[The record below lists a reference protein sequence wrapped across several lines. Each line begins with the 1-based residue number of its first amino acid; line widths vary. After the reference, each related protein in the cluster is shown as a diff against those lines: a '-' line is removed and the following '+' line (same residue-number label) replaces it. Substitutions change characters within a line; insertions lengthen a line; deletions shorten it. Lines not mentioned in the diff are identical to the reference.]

1 MIDFTP
7 WNDLLTRYVADGQVD
22 YARWQTE
29 SVDRLDQ
36 WLKSVSSVQIDPLD
50 EQSAIAFLINLYNAL
65 AIQQVLRKYPIDSI
79 RPTVLGIP
87 NLASFLRFFKK
98 DIYTLNGQS
107 LSLDNIEHDILRS
120 RYSESRIHFALVC
133 VSASCPSLR
142 PNAYL
147 PTQLNAQLQED
158 TQQFINNP
166 EKVKYDAPS
175 NTLYCS
181 KIFKWYEEDF
191 LKRSPS
197 IISYIQQYLPNTQI
211 LPNTTIEYLPYSW
224 QLNQRTSS

>member
-211 LPNTTIEYLPYSW
+211 PPNVAIEYLPYSW

>member
-98 DIYTLNGQS
+98 DVYTLNGQS

-211 LPNTTIEYLPYSW
+211 PPNVAIEYLPYSW

>member
-87 NLASFLRFFKK
+87 NLASFLRFF
-98 DIYTLNGQS
+98 
-107 LSLDNIEHDILRS
+107 
-120 RYSESRIHFALVC
+120 
-133 VSASCPSLR
+133 
-142 PNAYL
+142 
-147 PTQLNAQLQED
+147 
-158 TQQFINNP
+158 
-166 EKVKYDAPS
+166 
-175 NTLYCS
+175 
-181 KIFKWYEEDF
+181 
-191 LKRSPS
+191 
-197 IISYIQQYLPNTQI
+197 
-211 LPNTTIEYLPYSW
+211 
-224 QLNQRTSS
+224 